1 MKHYYSR
8 KMSEGKHALSII
20 NAVKNKLVLRAVAI
34 IKSQIPYVDN
44 FVESD
49 EILKNAA

>member
-1 MKHYYSR
+1 
-8 KMSEGKHALSII
+8 MSEGKHALSII

-44 FVESD
+44 FVESG